1 MWSHV
6 GKLVTLVTQC
16 HNFHM
21 CQKLQKSSKKMKMTK
36 ICSHRPYG
44 CAEGK
49 KSYGV
54 DFLDIHDSWPHRVNG
69 TWIAIPMTDPMRT
82 SSQWCLKSIALL
94 TAAAKARQKKLIWIA
109 ATMKVLEMRGWTYIA
124 EMRTKLRGFMPT
136 THADGEDRRNL
147 SLEVQDAP
155 GGCREGVA
163 RVTRHEALALI
174 LQFSLHVLFV
184 EYLLTHKKL
193 VQPC

>member
-1 MWSHV
+1 
-6 GKLVTLVTQC
+6 
-16 HNFHM
+16 
-21 CQKLQKSSKKMKMTK
+21 
-36 ICSHRPYG
+36 
-44 CAEGK
+44 
-49 KSYGV
+49 
-54 DFLDIHDSWPHRVNG
+54 
-69 TWIAIPMTDPMRT
+69 MTDPMRT

-124 EMRTKLRGFMPT
+124 EMKIKLRGFMPT
-136 THADGEDRRNL
+136 THAYGEDRNL

-184 EYLLTHKKL
+184 EYLLTRKKL
-193 VQPC
+193 VERSWHISIIPGYLSNISMVLPSNFRCNGSQWCKEVVYPRCSWSQTMWDCRRWRSWAAVCHKWPFKRHT